1 MTDRAL
7 LGKDAELVQ
16 NVLAQL
22 EPPAGVVRVVLDTDA
37 YNEIDDQFAIAYA
50 IRSPRLAVEAVYAA
64 PFHNQRSTGAGD
76 GMRRSYDEI
85 TRLLDL
91 LGVDPALAHHGAT
104 QWMAEPATP
113 VRSAATDD
121 LISRAMS
128 ATQDAPLYVVAIGAP
143 TNVASAVIA
152 APEIADRIVVV
163 WLGGNPSWWHRASE
177 FNLDQDPA
185 ASRVILDCLA
195 PLVRVPCVNVA
206 EHLRT
211 SFWEL
216 REHLDQTSPLGRYLL
231 TIFEN
236 YYDDHR
242 ARSKEIWDIGP
253 VAWLVD
259 PGWTVSTI
267 VHSPV
272 VTDAGSWAQHPGR
285 PLSREIWSFH
295 RDPVFADLFDRLA
308 G

>member
-1 MTDRAL
+1 M
-7 LGKDAELVQ
+7 Q
-16 NVLAQL
+16 NVLTQL
-22 EPPAGVVRVVLDTDA
+22 EPPVGVPRVVLDTDA

-64 PFHNQRSTGAGD
+64 PFHNQRSTGPGD

-91 LGVDPALAHHGAT
+91 LGVDPALAHLGAT
-104 QWMAEPATP
+104 DWMSEPAAP
-113 VRSAATDD
+113 VRSAASDD
-121 LISRAMS
+121 LISRARS
-128 ATQDAPLYVVAIGAP
+128 ATEDAPLYVIAIGAP
-143 TNVASAVIA
+143 TNVASAVVA
-152 APEIADRIVVV
+152 APDIADRIVVV
-163 WLGGNPSWWHRASE
+163 WLGGNPSRWYRASE
-177 FNLDQDPA
+177 FNLDQDPT

-216 REHLDQTSPLGRYLL
+216 REHLDQANPLGRYLL

-242 ARSKEIWDIGP
+242 ARTKQIWDIGP

-259 PGWTVSTI
+259 PGWTESTI
-267 VHSPV
+267 VPSPI
-272 VTDAGSWAQHPGR
+272 VTDAGSWAQYPDR
-285 PLSREIWSFH
+285 PLSREILTFD
-295 RDPVFADLFDRLA
+295 RDPVFRDLFDRLS